1 MTQVSGDMTSGERT
15 LGREDSRARGLSGDL
30 TGYRKTHHKRQT
42 KVWQR
47 AHAICN
53 LYSCYNFALMLQLCT
68 RVTTLHSCYMKNA
81 LVFGQSDSSNFFM

>member
-15 LGREDSRARGLSGDL
+15 LGRLDRLPKNASQKS
-30 TGYRKTHHKRQT
+30 RQT

-68 RVTTLHSCYMKNA
+68 RVTTLHSSYMKNA